1 MVTNN
6 TDHLIKLRG
15 KYHYKRRVPTALI
28 GLVGKKFVQKSTGT
42 SNRTEAG
49 LIAREID
56 AENER
61 YWATLRGD
69 GDAKAEHAYDKAR
82 KRANALQLDYRTAD
96 ELAAGPLEE
105 ILRRVEQLEQ
115 NGLLKSPPAVE
126 AVLGGVEKPKILLSS
141 LFERYEAINRAD
153 LRRKAPDQLR
163 KWRNPHIK
171 AVNSL
176 IALIGDKPIDQITRS
191 DALSFREWWQNRV
204 VGDRMDPGSAN
215 KDIGH
220 LNKMINEVSDYL
232 RLELERP
239 FAGLR
244 LKGERHNPRLP
255 YPTEFIRDALLA
267 PGALDGLN
275 EEARLAFYM
284 MVETGMGP
292 SEVTSLSADRIK
304 LDVEIPYIVLKHL
317 SEEED
322 GRNRQ
327 LKTDNREREIPLLG
341 VSLLAAQR
349 LMRVHGG
356 FPKYADCPDNLS
368 AAINK
373 FLREND
379 LVPPNGATVY
389 GLRHAFQDRF
399 NAVEPP
405 ERINADI
412 FGHRYYRP
420 KYGKGASL
428 EQKRDWLAKIT
439 FDVADRLPSAC
450 LAMDAP

>member
-1 MVTNN
+1 M
-6 TDHLIKLRG
+6 LRS
-15 KYHYKRRVPTALI
+15 Y
-28 GLVGKKFVQKSTGT
+28 
-42 SNRTEAG
+42 
-49 LIAREID
+49 
-56 AENER
+56 
-61 YWATLRGD
+61 GD
-69 GDAKAEHAYDKAR
+69 IKAEQAYDQASQ
-82 KRANALQLDYRTAD
+82 RASALQTDYRTTE

-105 ILRRVEQLEQ
+105 ILRRVERLEQ
-115 NGLLKSPPAVE
+115 NGLLKSAPAVE
-126 AVLGGVEKPKILLSS
+126 AVLGGAAKPQVLLSS

-171 AVNSL
+171 AVNNL

-204 VGDRMDPGSAN
+204 INDKMDPGTAN

-220 LNKMINEVSDYL
+220 LNKMLNEVSDYL
-232 RLELERP
+232 RLGLERP
-239 FAGLR
+239 FASLR
-244 LKGERHNPRLP
+244 LKGERHKPRAAF
-255 YPTEFIRDALLA
+255 PTAFIRDRLLA

-292 SEVTSLSADRIK
+292 SEVMSLSPDRINT
-304 LDVEIPYIVLKHL
+304 DAQVPNVVLKHL

-322 GRNRQ
+322 GRNRE
-327 LKTDNREREIPLLG
+327 LKTNNREREIPLVG

-349 LMRVHGG
+349 LIKAYGG
-356 FPKYADCPDNLS
+356 FPTYADTPDNLS

-373 FLREND
+373 FLKENN

-389 GLRHAFQDRF
+389 GLRHAFQDRL

-405 ERINADI
+405 ERLNADI
-412 FGHRYYRP
+412 FGHGFYRP
-420 KYGKGASL
+420 RYGDGTSL
-428 EQKRDWLAKIT
+428 EQKQFWLLKIA
-439 FDVADRLPSAC
+439 FEMQAPLPSQC
-450 LAMDAP
+450 LAGFSF